1 MDWLLKFIGAKGTEE
16 ASQPLIGD
24 VGVKKAQ
31 ILEMLEKINKEDKEY
46 IVNTTE
52 EKFAN
57 EKLPYLGMK
66 FFGFSLKE
74 KSEKPLQPIAS
85 EEVTGSFEEE
95 TRRGCCDQQ
104 TILFLVEHKLDRK
117 RC

>member
-1 MDWLLKFIGAKGTEE
+1 
-16 ASQPLIGD
+16 
-24 VGVKKAQ
+24 
-31 ILEMLEKINKEDKEY
+31 
-46 IVNTTE
+46 
-52 EKFAN
+52 
-57 EKLPYLGMK
+57 MK